1 MRSRERYFYFVKDLA
16 AWLNK
21 PSDIQEGIRLYS
33 VYLPNEQVPLLNR
46 TPNVQQFLFEKLR
59 AVYYDIKGITHK
71 HKTPAEE
78 VASAI
83 LPKAEKEK
91 ETRNIELEKAT
102 KEAADKLYKEF
113 ARLKAQLFMM
123 VPSTAQGKENKPDAI
138 AMRAPYVEQM
148 MKLQPVMDEA
158 YNTYRY
164 VCEHGKLPTPPSSR
178 KRRITNAY
186 ELSIALA
193 TEIKN
198 FSKLKNKDTTPE
210 RLALIQTKESRINK
224 MKDELIRCKVH
235 FEG

>member
-1 MRSRERYFYFVKDLA
+1 MKDLV

-21 PSDIQEGIRLYS
+21 PGDIQEGIRLYS
-33 VYLPNEQVPLLNR
+33 VYLPNEQAPLLNR

-59 AVYYDIKGITHK
+59 AVYYEKKGITHK
-71 HKTPAEE
+71 HKPTAQEA
-78 VASAI
+78 ASAI

-91 ETRNIELEKAT
+91 GTRNIELEKAT
-102 KEAADKLYKEF
+102 KAAADKLYKEF

-123 VPSTAQGKENKPDAI
+123 VPSEQKASENKTDAI

-148 MKLQPVMDEA
+148 MELQPVMDEA
-158 YNTYRY
+158 YSTYRY

-178 KRRITNAY
+178 KRIINNAY

-198 FSKLKNKDTTPE
+198 FSKLKKKETTPE
-210 RLALIQTKESRINK
+210 RLALIQTKESRINQ